1 MPTAIRAPRAAHH
14 ATAAATR
21 DEMVTDPHQPHAANL
36 TRRRGQRRDN
46 SSFTPHLAPRV
57 VWIGLF
63 GSCCSSAGAMPA
75 LPKRAQI
82 SAERSK
88 PERERANDPGADP
101 WHAVADRR
109 RLRVSLGP
117 LTDSAR
123 HCAPAMSRTI
133 DPPHR
138 WEVDEQNAK
147 RDERRTTRRQPGR
160 RDAEA
165 EDTDMQSAN
174 GGDGQ
179 IAACPSHWRAHGSNV
194 TMQRGFNMLLR
205 ARGCRACVRQMADSW
220 RARTRRRHRP
230 FAITT
235 TPTDMLLP
243 TGHAHTSTVTRR
255 HRSRVDPTTL
265 EMLLRCHAR
274 LTHRSTQRAAE
285 DLFQP

>member
-1 MPTAIRAPRAAHH
+1 
-14 ATAAATR
+14 
-21 DEMVTDPHQPHAANL
+21 MVTDPHQPHAANL

-109 RLRVSLGP
+109 RLLRVSHGP

-133 DPPHR
+133 DPPTAGRLTSGTPNVMSAGQQGGNPDAVTPKPRTPTCKAPTEATAKSRRALRIGAHMDPTSR
-138 WEVDEQNAK
+138 CNADSTCCYVQEDVEPASGK
-147 RDERRTTRRQPGR
+147 WPTPGARAPGDAIGLSRSPRRQPTCYCQPDMRIR
-160 RDAEA
+160 RP
-165 EDTDMQSAN
+165 SR
-174 GGDGQ
+174 DGT
-179 IAACPSHWRAHGSNV
+179 AVA
-194 TMQRGFNMLLR
+194 
-205 ARGCRACVRQMADSW
+205 
-220 RARTRRRHRP
+220 
-230 FAITT
+230 
-235 TPTDMLLP
+235 
-243 TGHAHTSTVTRR
+243 
-255 HRSRVDPTTL
+255 
-265 EMLLRCHAR
+265 
-274 LTHRSTQRAAE
+274 
-285 DLFQP
+285 